1 MKNRRLRLGKETLR
15 ALQPADLG
23 RAVGATKGD
32 FPTGGLPGGPFL
44 SAKPCPLLFSVEMC
58 PPGTSG
64 ICFVS
69 FECPTRGLGCEFDP
83 TATK

>member
-15 ALQPADLG
+15 ALQPAELG

-32 FPTGGLPGGPFL
+32 FPTGTLPGGPFL
-44 SAKPCPLLFSVEMC
+44 SAKPCPLFFSLELC

-69 FECPTRGLGCEFDP
+69 QDCPTRGLACPSFP
-83 TATK
+83 TDNK